1 MSDEPPPPYQPPPA
15 YNTVVHPSTP
25 TTTNPTTPTTF
36 GLTPDLANLVD
47 SGDLTI
53 EQAQLMFLGV
63 SVDSS
68 SPPPP
73 PPPPP
78 PPTPTAKQQP
88 PLPPSKP
95 TSIFPNLSND
105 DEESS
110 SSSRMNDDEESST
123 ADRWDYEPEVVVE
136 MLREEKLSG
145 HLRTIC
151 NVIANTEADMA
162 AIDVAVRRAT
172 IQCFAAVNEVR
183 VCFLFFFS
191 SLFFLLLFFFFF
203 WQPKHKLIKAEAER
217 LRYYNIA
224 P

>member
-15 YNTVVHPSTP
+15 SNTVVHPSTP
-25 TTTNPTTPTTF
+25 TMTNPTTPTTF

-63 SVDSS
+63 SVNSSS

-73 PPPPP
+73 PPPP
-78 PPTPTAKQQP
+78 TAKQQP
-88 PLPPSKP
+88 PLTPSKP
-95 TSIFPNLSND
+95 TSIFPTLPND
-105 DEESS
+105 EEESS
-110 SSSRMNDDEESST
+110 SSRRMNDDEESSI

-151 NVIANTEADMA
+151 NAIANTEADMA

-183 VCFLFFFS
+183 VCFLFFFFL
-191 SLFFLLLFFFFF
+191 SLFFSSSSVFFFF
-203 WQPKHKLIKAEAER
+203 WQLKHKLIKA
-217 LRYYNIA
+217 
-224 P
+224 